1 VHDLVTGGHPD
12 APQFRFVEEVGL
24 AAVTL
29 IAALIAAEHIR
40 WVVAHLTP
48 PVLGAALLAIAGGL
62 SLLRSRARLAYGL
75 VEFVVAMWV
84 IFGVAESA
92 TLLPMVENAPMR
104 NDRMIKSN
112 GV

>member
-1 VHDLVTGGHPD
+1 MHDLVTGGHPD

-62 SLLRSRARLAYGL
+62 SLLRSRAPCLRSGR
-75 VEFVVAMWV
+75 VCRGNVGDFR
-84 IFGVAESA
+84 SC
-92 TLLPMVENAPMR
+92 
-104 NDRMIKSN
+104 
-112 GV
+112 